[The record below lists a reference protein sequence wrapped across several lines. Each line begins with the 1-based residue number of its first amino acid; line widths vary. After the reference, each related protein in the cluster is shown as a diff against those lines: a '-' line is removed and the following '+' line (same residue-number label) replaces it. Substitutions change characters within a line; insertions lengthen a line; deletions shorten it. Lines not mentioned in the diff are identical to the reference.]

1 MDPIIISSPADCKD
15 EFSIVNQL
23 FEAGLQIFHLRK
35 PGYSMLDCKRFLRA
49 INPVY
54 HDRIALHQHHEL
66 ADEFMIRRLHY
77 PEALRNEQHI
87 HLSTASVIRS
97 TSIHHLDELRMLTSY
112 DYNFFSP
119 VFDSLS
125 KPGYSAVTNANF
137 KLKKEAV
144 TTKVVALGGI
154 DTNNVLRV
162 KEMNFDGLAL
172 LGCIWNQ
179 PAEAVA
185 TFLEIK
191 SLW

>member
-1 MDPIIISSPADCKD
+1 MDPIIISSPANCKD

-35 PGYSMLDCKRFLRA
+35 PGSSKMDCQRFLRA

-66 ADEFMIRRLHY
+66 ANEFMIRRLQY
-77 PEALRNEQHI
+77 PEALRNGQQL
-87 HLSTASVIRS
+87 HLSTESVIRS

-112 DYNFFSP
+112 DYTFFSP

-125 KPGYSAVTNANF
+125 KPGYRGVTDANF
-137 KLKKEAV
+137 RLKKEAV
-144 TTKVVALGGI
+144 TTKVIALGGI

-179 PAEAVA
+179 PYDAIV

-191 SLW
+191 SRW